1 MSSISTAPGVAALD
15 ISGRTLHS
23 GFGLPLTGFAPLTGS
38 RLANMQLLREGVC
51 FVIIDEKSML
61 ALRTLAPIDS
71 RCRQLF
77 PQNANR
83 TFGNMN
89 VALVAT
95 LHSLLPLEILLCM
108 FPHLLQPLKMET
120 SVVMMVLSTPVH
132 PQLSTSDC
140 SQTGW

>member
-1 MSSISTAPGVAALD
+1 
-15 ISGRTLHS
+15 
-23 GFGLPLTGFAPLTGS
+23 
-38 RLANMQLLREGVC
+38 
-51 FVIIDEKSML
+51 ML
-61 ALRTLAPIDS
+61 SLRTLAQIDS

-83 TFGNMN
+83 IFGNLN

-95 LHSLLPLEILLCM
+95 LHSLLPLEILCM

-140 SQTGW
+140 PQTGW